1 MVHARE
7 NAGTKEERYDLFS
20 SLLDNT
26 GDEDG
31 TAKLTDDELMGTSR
45 HDRVIWSTHIPGRK
59 HIHLP
64 AGWPR
69 GTARVTSYW

>member
-1 MVHARE
+1 MAEMVHARE
-7 NAGTKEERYDLFS
+7 NAETKEERYDLFS

-45 HDRVIWSTHIPGRK
+45 HDRPT
-59 HIHLP
+59 
-64 AGWPR
+64 
-69 GTARVTSYW
+69 